1 MITDNRSVLYL
12 KGNLAV
18 GYLIYYIVLISRN
31 GSFRI
36 NIGFIEQTQTY
47 GKFSVCLIEKLF
59 SKLNTVSFL

>member
-18 GYLIYYIVLISRN
+18 GYLICYIVLISHN

-36 NIGFIEQTQTY
+36 NVGFIEQTQTY
-47 GKFSVCLIEKLF
+47 GKFSVCLIEKAVF
-59 SKLNTVSFL
+59 